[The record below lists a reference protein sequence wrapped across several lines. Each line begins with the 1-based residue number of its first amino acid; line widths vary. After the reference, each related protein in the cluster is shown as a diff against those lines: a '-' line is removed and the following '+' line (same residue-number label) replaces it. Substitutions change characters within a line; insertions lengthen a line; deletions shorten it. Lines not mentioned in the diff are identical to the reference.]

1 VCGSVLILHSRVRYR
16 DVRYRTDTHR
26 EDAMKA
32 KGLPVAF
39 IAAAFAAPALAQDG
53 PVPGGK
59 EKVKL
64 NLGTIFNQN
73 DTSLRLEGPS
83 GRGIEF
89 GLEGSNGVKR
99 DQWSVLTSG
108 TWRFSPNHRVGFQ
121 SFSTKRSSSRTTER
135 ELVLDDQTIP
145 VGTQLDT
152 SSKTQFFV
160 VNYQYSLLRD
170 DRVEL
175 SAMAGIYGARFK
187 FGFDSTNPPRSIQSN
202 TTAPLPMVGIGLD
215 TFITPRWTV
224 STFFEGLALK
234 VGDTKGSVTYIGMST
249 DYMLTRH
256 FGLGL
261 GVSAVHVG
269 ADVDKDSGAQHSIDW
284 RTTNV
289 FAYGQLR
296 F

>member
-1 VCGSVLILHSRVRYR
+1 
-16 DVRYRTDTHR
+16 
-26 EDAMKA
+26 MKSSS
-32 KGLPVAF
+32 LPVALF
-39 IAAAFAAPALAQDG
+39 AAALAAPALAQEG
-53 PVPGGK
+53 PIPGGT
-59 EKVKL
+59 EKFKL
-64 NLGTIFNQN
+64 NLGTIFSQN

-83 GRGIEF
+83 GRGLEF
-89 GLEGSNGVKR
+89 GLEGSNGVDR
-99 DQWSVLTSG
+99 DVWSVLASG
-108 TWRFSPNHRVGFQ
+108 TWRFAPKHRVGFQ
-121 SFSTKRSSSRTTER
+121 SFSTNRSSSRTTDR
-135 ELVLDDQTIP
+135 DLVLEDQTIP
-145 VGTQLDT
+145 AGTQLDT

-175 SAMAGIYGARFK
+175 SAMAGIYGAKFK

-202 TTAPLPMVGIGLD
+202 TTAPLPMIGISLD

-234 VGDTKGSVTYIGMST
+234 VGDTRGSITYIGMTT

-261 GVSAVHVG
+261 GVNAVHVG
-269 ADVDKDSGAQHSIDW
+269 ADVDKDNGAQHSFDW
-284 RTTNV
+284 RSSSF

>member
-1 VCGSVLILHSRVRYR
+1 
-16 DVRYRTDTHR
+16 
-26 EDAMKA
+26 
-32 KGLPVAF
+32 
-39 IAAAFAAPALAQDG
+39 
-53 PVPGGK
+53 
-59 EKVKL
+59 
-64 NLGTIFNQN
+64 
-73 DTSLRLEGPS
+73 
-83 GRGIEF
+83 
-89 GLEGSNGVKR
+89 
-99 DQWSVLTSG
+99 
-108 TWRFSPNHRVGFQ
+108 
-121 SFSTKRSSSRTTER
+121 FSTKRSTSRTTER

-145 VGTQLDT
+145 AGTQLDT

-187 FGFDSTNPPRSIQSN
+187 FGFDSSNPPRSIQSN
-202 TTAPLPMVGIGLD
+202 TTAPLPMIGIGLD

-224 STFFEGLALK
+224 STFIEGLALK
-234 VGDTKGSVTYIGMST
+234 VGDVRGSVTYIGMST

-269 ADVDKDSGAQHSIDW
+269 ADVDKDSGAQHSFDW
-284 RTTNV
+284 RSNNF

>member
-1 VCGSVLILHSRVRYR
+1 
-16 DVRYRTDTHR
+16 
-26 EDAMKA
+26 MKPN
-32 KGLPVAF
+32 GLPFALV
-39 IAAAFAAPALAQDG
+39 AAALAAPALAQEG

-64 NLGTIFNQN
+64 NFGAILNQN

-99 DQWSVLTSG
+99 DTLSTLASG
-108 TWRFSPNHRVGFQ
+108 SWRFSPNHRVGFQ
-121 SFSTKRSSSRTTER
+121 SFSTKRSTSRTTER

-152 SSKTQFFV
+152 SSKTSFLV
-160 VNYQYSLLRD
+160 LNYQYSLLRD

-187 FGFDSTNPPRSIQSN
+187 FGFDSTNPPRSIDSN
-202 TTAPLPMVGIGLD
+202 TTAPLPMIGISLD

-234 VGDTKGSVTYIGMST
+234 VGDVRGGINYIGLST

-261 GVSAVHVG
+261 GISAVHVS
-269 ADVDKDSGAQHSIDW
+269 ADVDKANGAQHSFDW
-284 RTTNV
+284 RSNNV
-289 FAYGQLR
+289 FAYGQFR